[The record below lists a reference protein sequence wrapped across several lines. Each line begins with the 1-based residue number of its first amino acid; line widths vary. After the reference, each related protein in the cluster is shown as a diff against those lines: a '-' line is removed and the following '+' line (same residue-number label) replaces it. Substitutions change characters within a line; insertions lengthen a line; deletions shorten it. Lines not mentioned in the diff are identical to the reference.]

1 MSQRSRFRIF
11 LSGWTKNSS
20 PAEGMEAC
28 DQLSNYQDLINAPAT
43 GFRDRCFC
51 LSHEF
56 YLPGATTVGVVCK
69 DGVVLASER
78 RVSYGYF
85 VMSKTGKKVFKITEK
100 IGAACA
106 GIVADMQILTREVS
120 AYLNLYSYEREQS
133 VMVHTAAKLMGSMLF
148 EKRFFPYLAQTIVG
162 GVDESGAKLFVLD
175 PLGSVIEDKF
185 TAVGSGSEIAM
196 GLLETDYKE
205 GMSIEDGK
213 GLVRKAVKAA
223 SARDIGSGEGLD
235 MLIITNNG
243 IREEQELPPK

>member
-1 MSQRSRFRIF
+1 VGEPQVLHQRVSVTRFACTKALLMRLRGF
-11 LSGWTKNSS
+11 LPN
-20 PAEGMEAC
+20 
-28 DQLSNYQDLINAPAT
+28 
-43 GFRDRCFC
+43 RCFL
-51 LSHEF
+51 LSHE
-56 YLPGATTVGVVCK
+56 YYMPGATTIGVVCK
-69 DGVVLASER
+69 DGVILAAER

-133 VMVHTAAKLMGSMLF
+133 VMVRTAAKLMGSMLF
-148 EKRFFPYLAQTIVG
+148 EHRYFPYLAQTIVG
-162 GVDESGAKLFVLD
+162 GIDETGAKLYVLD

-205 GMSIEDGK
+205 GMSVEDAR

-235 MLIITNNG
+235 MLVITNSG
-243 IREEQELPPK
+243 VREEHEALSK